1 MSSHLGE
8 DLNHNRERELDEAST
23 AVPTPLYRSTTTSV
37 HSKEGMEEK
46 EAHDDPETKGKTRST
61 AASSN
66 SSVHDVEKPVEP
78 QDGAPLEP
86 VESSMYPSSKK
97 VVPIMFALCLTMF
110 LVALDMTIVATAIPR
125 ITDQFQ
131 SLDDVGWYGSAFF
144 LTVAAFQSTWGKAYK

>member
-1 MSSHLGE
+1 MSSHLGA
-8 DLNHNRERELDEAST
+8 DLNREKELDEAST

-37 HSKEGMEEK
+37 HSKEEK
-46 EAHDDPETKGKTRST
+46 EAHDDTEAKEPHRST

-66 SSVHDVEKPVEP
+66 SSINGVEKPEHP

-86 VESSMYPSSKK
+86 VESSMYPSTKK

-131 SLDDVGWYGSAFF
+131 SLNDVGWYGSAFF